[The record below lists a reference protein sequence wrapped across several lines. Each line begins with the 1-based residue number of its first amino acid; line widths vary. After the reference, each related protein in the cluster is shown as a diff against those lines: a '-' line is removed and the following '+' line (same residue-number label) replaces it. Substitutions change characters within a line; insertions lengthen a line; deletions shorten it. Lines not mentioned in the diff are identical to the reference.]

1 MVTKEEKKAIQKM
14 TQKEAEK
21 EANLLHKTIQGKE
34 KNLKQLQE
42 QMDALSRYSGEEIS
56 MGNRVGNPLSMVLWF
71 LMILAWGVVYAA
83 LLMNQ
88 QGRTGVIP
96 EWLLQFVAQ
105 NDRIYVISCGTVA
118 AFVLIFTGITSRV
131 YGVLSGEKARY
142 GKKEKEYELLQQE
155 IEEMKERLC
164 EYRRRSSFRDC
175 PVAEPIKPNGP
186 RPNITINVE
195 YSQANSSWENT
206 RNDEE
211 DMEQQKYEIEE
222 EETREENLQYEGMID
237 DDDYNIFYV
246 DSDYGYADGE

>member
-1 MVTKEEKKAIQKM
+1 MDMKVSHIQ
-14 TQKEAEK
+14 
-21 EANLLHKTIQGKE
+21 L
-34 KNLKQLQE
+34 NLKQLQD
-42 QMDALSRYSGEEIS
+42 QMDALSRHSGAEIS
-56 MGNRVGNPLSMVLWF
+56 MGNRVGNPISMVLWL
-71 LMILAWGVVYAA
+71 LMFLAWGVVYAA

-96 EWLLQFVAQ
+96 EWLLQLVAQ
-105 NDRIYVISCGTVA
+105 NDRIYVISYGTIA

-155 IEEMKERLC
+155 IGEMNERLC

-206 RNDEE
+206 RNDQE